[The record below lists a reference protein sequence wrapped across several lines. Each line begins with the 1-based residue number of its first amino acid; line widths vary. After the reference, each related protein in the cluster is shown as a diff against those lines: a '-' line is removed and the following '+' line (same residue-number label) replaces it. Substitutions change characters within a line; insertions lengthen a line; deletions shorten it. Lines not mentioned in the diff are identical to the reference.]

1 VDYGE
6 NTGGGFLGGTA
17 SALRNLFQMRQEQ
30 ERVALEK
37 AQAEKLA
44 DPNSPFNQLLKAR
57 AAEEQAMAG
66 QKTTMTIGELAAA
79 AGYKLPVG
87 ANPDTV
93 VPTTYLAPMIEKL
106 QALGSAQNIAGGKN
120 KTALQIEQE
129 KAAAALAAAKTHPGA
144 NTNITLAGQGGGA
157 AGVGGAAG
165 GAGAGASAGAVD
177 MFGGLDTNERKTM
190 SQIYSMAQQLNET
203 ARAYHEN
210 KLSNLGSGGMN
221 FLNGI
226 LPGTVSGPVMGRL
239 DPAVSDYAQR
249 NELLTDQLV
258 PLVTGNPRAA
268 ESVRA
273 AIRKNSVV
281 EPGTPDP
288 VADQKFAQIYRDA
301 KDRLQAQGKLTQPMA
316 NMLDEISQAQGTPAM
331 DQVMAKYHGLTALNP
346 GEATAASVNTASTAP
361 AAPAGKA
368 APQAS
373 INLTPGAAGA
383 AAANGAAAPANAGAA
398 AQANGLAPAVNPG
411 STGAAAGAAA
421 RKSLGD
427 IFGEA
432 PKQ

>member
-1 VDYGE
+1 MEGYGE
-6 NTGGGFLGGTA
+6 NTGGGFLGGLA
-17 SALRNLFQMRQEQ
+17 SGIRQAQAMRLEQ
-30 ERVALEK
+30 QRAELEK
-37 AQAEKLA
+37 AQAEKLSN
-44 DPNSPFNQLLKAR
+44 PNSPFNQLLAAR
-57 AAEEQAMAG
+57 AAEEKAMAG
-66 QKTTMTIGELAAA
+66 QKTTMTIGDLAAA
-79 AGYKLPVG
+79 AGYKLPAG
-87 ANPDTV
+87 ANPDTI
-93 VPTTYLAPMIEKL
+93 VPTSYLAPMIEKL

-144 NTNITLAGQGGGA
+144 NTNITLQGQGGDGTGA
-157 AGVGGAAG
+157 AA
-165 GAGAGASAGAVD
+165 AGAGPSAGAVD

-210 KLSNLGSGGMN
+210 KLSGMGSGGMN
-221 FLNGI
+221 VLNSV
-226 LPGTVSGPVMGRL
+226 LPGSMSGPVVGRL
-239 DPAVSDYAQR
+239 DPAISDFAQR

-361 AAPAGKA
+361 AQKPVAP
-368 APQAS
+368 PAS
-373 INLTPGAAGA
+373 INLAPGAAGA
-383 AAANGAAAPANAGAA
+383 AAAQSAAAPANPAA
-398 AQANGLAPAVNPG
+398 AASADGLAPAAN
-411 STGAAAGAAA
+411 GAAAGAAA
-421 RKSLGD
+421 AKAAKDYSHLWG
-427 IFGEA
+427 G
-432 PKQ
+432 Q